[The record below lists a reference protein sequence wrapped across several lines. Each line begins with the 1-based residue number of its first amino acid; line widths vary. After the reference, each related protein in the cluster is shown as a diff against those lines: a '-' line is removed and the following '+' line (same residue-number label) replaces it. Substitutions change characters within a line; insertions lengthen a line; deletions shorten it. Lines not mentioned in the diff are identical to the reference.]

1 MTSKAN
7 TSSTMF
13 SNQLDPSQ
21 QTTNFLTWGMGI
33 ALSVFLGGQI
43 VYSLYRL
50 KHKTQ
55 KIQAKK
61 SALDSHKKRL
71 EDMERQ
77 RYEETISELKAQVEK
92 YKAKYQNAKERLKN
106 QGVPRGQDSMSKQIE
121 ELKKHI
127 ADSLKLQINT
137 ISTDLT

>member
-50 KHKTQ
+50 KHKT
-55 KIQAKK
+55 
-61 SALDSHKKRL
+61 
-71 EDMERQ
+71 
-77 RYEETISELKAQVEK
+77 
-92 YKAKYQNAKERLKN
+92 
-106 QGVPRGQDSMSKQIE
+106 
-121 ELKKHI
+121 
-127 ADSLKLQINT
+127 
-137 ISTDLT
+137 